1 MNEGRNVITEIEA
14 EERKQALSIPAK
26 RLRDKLSPLKSKVE
40 QTAKRW
46 FWELLQNASD
56 YNQTVNVR
64 LEIDDNQIVFRH
76 TGNPFS
82 IQDVLNLISPDSG
95 KDKDEVRKENIGKF
109 GSGLVSTHILSAEM
123 RVNGVFK
130 SENEDKL
137 FKFNVLLDRSPYED
151 KDKLIKSIENTK
163 RGLREIQSLIN
174 KSEYSGYMT
183 SFS

>member
-1 MNEGRNVITEIEA
+1 MIEDRNVITEIEA

-26 RLRDKLSPLKSKVE
+26 RLRDKLLPLKSKVE

-56 YNQTVNVR
+56 YNQSVDVR

-109 GSGLVSTHILSAEM
+109 GSGLVSTHILSSEM
-123 RVNGVFK
+123 EVHGAFK
-130 SENEDKL
+130 SEN
-137 FKFNVLLDRSPYED
+137 
-151 KDKLIKSIENTK
+151 
-163 RGLREIQSLIN
+163 
-174 KSEYSGYMT
+174 
-183 SFS
+183 